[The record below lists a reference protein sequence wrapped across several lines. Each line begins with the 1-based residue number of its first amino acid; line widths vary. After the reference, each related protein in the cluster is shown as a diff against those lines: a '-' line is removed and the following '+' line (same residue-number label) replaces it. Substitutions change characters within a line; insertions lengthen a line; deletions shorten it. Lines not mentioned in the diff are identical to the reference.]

1 MKILIVRLS
10 ALGDIVHALPVL
22 AAIKRAK
29 PDAQVDWLVEENYA
43 SILSIAHGLHR
54 RVIVRAKKSFES
66 ADAVSFG
73 GLLGYKNAASY
84 LWNQDYD
91 VALDLQG
98 LIKSAIWARISFAD
112 RVVGFDPP
120 NLREPQAAFL
130 YSQTV
135 TPFGPSGGQVV
146 RSSGQQANEPT
157 GRHII
162 HKNLSILS
170 ALDIKPGLIEMP
182 LTPHASGD
190 TAAAIDTAGGSLGFI
205 VLNPGAAWP
214 NKRWPP
220 ERFGALAAAL
230 RDRTG
235 LRSLVTWGPSERELA
250 NAVVSASAGAA
261 SLAPATSVS
270 DLAVLMREA
279 ALVVSGD
286 TGPLHIAAAMGTPLV
301 GLYGPTWPERNGP
314 WDPKDVVI
322 SRANTCVCH
331 HKRQCLRGAP
341 CINEIT
347 LDEVVAASE
356 QRLSHLRQGYG
367 GRAPQ

>member
-1 MKILIVRLS
+1 VKILIVRLS

-22 AAIKRAK
+22 AAIKKAM
-29 PDAQVDWLVEENYA
+29 PDAEVDWLVEENYA
-43 SILSIAHGLHR
+43 SILSIASGLR
-54 RVIVRAKKSFES
+54 RRIIVRAKRSFATS
-66 ADAVSFG
+66 DAISFG
-73 GLLGYKNAASY
+73 GLLGYRNAASY

-112 RVVGFDPP
+112 RIVGFDAA

-130 YSQTV
+130 YSETV
-135 TPFGPSGGQVV
+135 TPAGRQASGPA
-146 RSSGQQANEPT
+146 GQQ
-157 GRHII
+157 HVI
-162 HKNLSILS
+162 HKNLSILGALQIKSS
-170 ALDIKPGLIEMP
+170 AVEMP
-182 LTPHASGD
+182 LAPVAGD
-190 TAAAIDTAGGSLGFI
+190 ETRAAIDAAGGRRGYI

-220 ERFGALAAAL
+220 DRFGALAAAL

-235 LRSLVTWGPSERELA
+235 LRSLITWGPSERELA
-250 NAVVSASAGAA
+250 NAIVSASAGAA
-261 SLAPATSVS
+261 TPAPATSVS
-270 DLAVLMREA
+270 DLGVLMRDA

-314 WDPKDVVI
+314 WDPADVVI
-322 SRANTCVCH
+322 SRANVCVCH

-347 LDEVVAASE
+347 LEEVVTASVN
-356 QRLSHLRQGYG
+356 RLGEG
-367 GRAPQ
+367 GK

>member
-1 MKILIVRLS
+1 MKILVVRLS

-22 AAIKRAK
+22 AAIKRAM
-29 PDAQVDWLVEENYA
+29 PDAHVDWLVEENYA
-43 SILSIAHGLHR
+43 SILSIAHGLNR
-54 RVIVRAKKSFES
+54 RIIVRARKTF
-66 ADAVSFG
+66 ATPDTVSFG
-73 GLLGYKNAASY
+73 GWLGYRDAAKF

-98 LIKSAIWARISFAD
+98 LIKSAAWARISFAN
-112 RVVGFDPP
+112 RIVGFDAP

-130 YSQTV
+130 YSETV
-135 TPFGPSGGQVV
+135 TP
-146 RSSGQQANEPT
+146 GQQAS
-157 GRHII
+157 GQAGQQHII

-170 ALDIKPGLIEMP
+170 AVGIKQASVELP
-182 LTPHASGD
+182 LQPQAGAETM
-190 TAAAIDTAGGSLGFI
+190 AAIGAAGGAKRYI

-214 NKRWPP
+214 NKRWPSD
-220 ERFGALAAAL
+220 RFGALAAAL

-235 LRSLVTWGPSERELA
+235 MRSLITWGPSERELA
-250 NAVVSASAGAA
+250 DSIVRASSGAA
-261 SLAPATSVS
+261 SAAPATSVS
-270 DLAVLMREA
+270 DLGVLMRDA

-322 SRANTCVCH
+322 SRANVCVCH

-341 CINEIT
+341 CINEIA
-347 LDEVVAASE
+347 LEEVIAASE
-356 QRLSHLRQGYG
+356 RRLSS
-367 GRAPQ
+367 

>member
-1 MKILIVRLS
+1 VKILIVRLS

-22 AAIKRAK
+22 AAIKNAQ
-29 PDAQVDWLVEENYA
+29 PGAQVDWLVEENYA
-43 SILSIAHGLHR
+43 SILSIVSGLHR
-54 RVIVRAKKSFES
+54 RVIVRAKRSFES

-73 GLLGYKNAASY
+73 GLRGYHAAAKY

-91 VALDLQG
+91 AALDLQG
-98 LIKSAIWARISFAD
+98 LIKSAMWARISFAD
-112 RVVGFDPP
+112 RVIGFDPP

-130 YSQTV
+130 YSETV
-135 TPFGPSGGQVV
+135 TPQSRPTGE
-146 RSSGQQANEPT
+146 QANGPT
-157 GRHII
+157 GDHVIQ
-162 HKNLSILS
+162 KNLSILS
-170 ALDIKPGLIEMP
+170 ALGIQPGAIEMP
-182 LTPHASGD
+182 MQPHASPD
-190 TAAAIDTAGGSLGFI
+190 TAAAIDTAGGSLGYI
-205 VLNPGAAWP
+205 VINPGAAWP

-230 RDRTG
+230 QDRTG
-235 LRSLVTWGPSERELA
+235 LRTLVTWGPSERELA
-250 NAVVSASAGAA
+250 DAVVTASDGAA

-270 DLAVLMREA
+270 DLAALMRQA

-322 SRANTCVCH
+322 SRAHVCVCH

-341 CINEIT
+341 CINEIA
-347 LDEVVAASE
+347 LDEVIAASE
-356 QRLSHLRQGYG
+356 RRLRSK
-367 GRAPQ
+367 

>member
-1 MKILIVRLS
+1 VKILIVRLS

-22 AAIKRAK
+22 AAINKAI
-29 PDAQVDWLVEENYA
+29 PAAAVDWLVEENYA
-43 SILSIAHGLHR
+43 SILSIASGLRR
-54 RVIVRAKKSFES
+54 RVIVRAKRSFET
-66 ADAVSFG
+66 ADAISFG
-73 GLLGYKNAASY
+73 GVLGYWQAAAF
-84 LWNQDYD
+84 LRTQGYD

-98 LIKSAIWARISFAD
+98 LIKSAVWARASFAD
-112 RVVGFDPP
+112 RIIGFDAP
-120 NLREPQAAFL
+120 NLREPQAAAL

-135 TPFGPSGGQVV
+135 TPA
-146 RSSGQQANEPT
+146 SGQQASGPS
-157 GRHII
+157 GQQAIRPSGQHVIQ
-162 HKNLSILS
+162 KNLSILS
-170 ALDIKPGLIEMP
+170 ALQIKTDSLELP
-182 LTPHASGD
+182 LAPHASVET
-190 TAAAIDTAGGSLGFI
+190 TAAIETAGGSSKYA

-235 LRSLVTWGPSERELA
+235 LRSLITWGPSERELA
-250 NAVVSASAGAA
+250 NAVVSASEGAA
-261 SLAPATSVS
+261 TAAPATSVS

-322 SRANTCVCH
+322 SRANVCVCH

-341 CINEIT
+341 CINEIS
-347 LDEVVAASE
+347 LDEVIRAS
-356 QRLSHLRQGYG
+356 QDRLG
-367 GRAPQ
+367 GRVVPQSLGEGR